1 MGEAT
6 AGTGEPRCTHPAA
19 AGPEETRI
27 GRVAEVHRAVLVE
40 ERCTGPWQEG
50 GIGVGAARRIGQ
62 AGEEGIVLGVGM
74 CHIDLEAVV
83 RYIGLVVGARHTD
96 PVVGTGQ
103 EGDGYFDN
111 YKT

>member
-1 MGEAT
+1 
-6 AGTGEPRCTHPAA
+6 
-19 AGPEETRI
+19 
-27 GRVAEVHRAVLVE
+27 
-40 ERCTGPWQEG
+40 
-50 GIGVGAARRIGQ
+50 
-62 AGEEGIVLGVGM
+62 M